1 MLHACSKD
9 AMSIGVMIICSC
21 NVITKARILAAAA
34 ALANELPDQPVTPGR
49 IFRVLGAR
57 PQCGTCFAMV
67 RRIVADAG
75 ITFTCPEP
83 LATVAEVV
91 VETVEIEVTTVD
103 VVFDPGSKVA

>member
-1 MLHACSKD
+1 
-9 AMSIGVMIICSC
+9 MIICSC
-21 NVITKARILAAAA
+21 NVITRARILGAAE
-34 ALANELPDQPVTPGR
+34 ALAREMPERPVTPGS

-83 LATVAEVV
+83 IATVAEVTI
-91 VETVEIEVTTVD
+91 VETVDIEVTTVE
-103 VVFDPGSKVA
+103 VMFDPGSRVG

>member
-1 MLHACSKD
+1 
-9 AMSIGVMIICSC
+9 MIICSC

-34 ALANELPDQPVTPGR
+34 ALASEQPGDPVTPGR

-75 ITFTCPEP
+75 IAFTCPEP
-83 LATVAEVV
+83 LATVAEVTV
-91 VETVEIEVTTVD
+91 VETVEIEVTTVE
-103 VVFDPGSKVA
+103 VGFDPGSKVA